1 MRYASSMKTRQ
12 EPAIPTMVYLPR
24 SVRTALDEMAESSG
38 RSVSNLGAHAIGTWL
53 RHGGEAP
60 APPPEPEIP
69 FKVRQL
75 AEMILSMPTAAQA
88 KFAEFADLFFANWS
102 ERQNDDGTMPSR
114 LGKVQ
119 NILLAGLDSE
129 GTRAPDGEDPT
140 RKRRKP
146 A

>member
-1 MRYASSMKTRQ
+1 MKTRQ

-24 SVRTALDEMAESSG
+24 SVRSALDEMAESSG

-60 APPPEPEIP
+60 APVPPPEPEIP

-75 AEMILSMPTAAQA
+75 AEMILSLPRAAQA

-102 ERQNDDGTMPSR
+102 ERQNSDGTMPSR

-119 NILLAGLDSE
+119 NILLAELDTADKAAR
-129 GTRAPDGEDPT
+129 GAADPA
-140 RKRRKP
+140 RKKQKP